1 MKHLN
6 RFSANVIVSLVIWL
20 SACVPATPVQ
30 TNIIPTKIVTES
42 TNTVEPTIVPI
53 STATSV
59 PTAMVELSCPNTD
72 SSIEFD
78 LPSDSK
84 DLELSI
90 LSYLNHGGDPKKIEA
105 ITSSQE
111 LPPFHIAYAD
121 IDDDLLPEIVISTLD
136 LFEKPATI
144 RIFHCEQNVYRLVKS
159 FAPQNMGNGIIE
171 LVTEIISSEPPFVII
186 RAPRSAGWGQDFL
199 AVGWR
204 NSEWQIINL
213 ATGTTPSEIALIDQN
228 GDGIKEVF
236 VETRTA
242 ATPGGGISRVVI
254 DTYSWNGKEFAYASS
269 AMPPGSDRVHYL
281 DDAESAWKQGN
292 PLLAIAYY
300 EIAAT
305 DSNLSSY
312 PTTYE
317 LINKQTELATPY
329 QQAFAYFRI
338 VAIWFYLG
346 RPEVASQYIQE
357 MSETF
362 PNGKSGN
369 EFVLAA
375 QELAKAYETDSDFS
389 ASCVKAVNLLDTQYP
404 EIVQNHLGDWGV
416 ANPMYF
422 ATSDICKLE

>member
-1 MKHLN
+1 L
-6 RFSANVIVSLVIWL
+6 AIWL
-20 SACVPATPVQ
+20 SSCVPATSIQ
-30 TNIIPTKIVTES
+30 TKIVPTKIIIAS
-42 TNTVEPTIVPI
+42 TNMVEPTIALI

-59 PTAMVELSCPNTD
+59 PTEIVELSCPNID
-72 SSIEFD
+72 STIEFD

-84 DLELSI
+84 DLESSI
-90 LSYLNHGGDPKKIEA
+90 LSYLNLGGDPKKIEA
-105 ITSSQE
+105 VTLSQE

-159 FAPQNMGNGIIE
+159 FMPQNMGNGIIE
-171 LVTEIISSEPPFVII
+171 LVTEIFSSEPPFVII
-186 RAPRSAGWGQDFL
+186 RAPRVAGWGQDFL
-199 AVGWR
+199 AVGWH

-213 ATGTTPSEIALIDQN
+213 ATGTTPSEIALIDQS

-236 VETRTA
+236 LKTRTA
-242 ATPGGGISRVVI
+242 ATPGGGVSRVI
-254 DTYSWNGKEFAYASS
+254 IYAYSWDGKEFAYISS

-305 DSNLSSY
+305 DSSLSSY

-317 LINKQTELATPY
+317 LINKQTELAMPY

-338 VAIWFYLG
+338 VAIWFYLD

-357 MSETF
+357 MSEAF

-375 QELAKAYETDSDFS
+375 QELAKAYETYSDFS
-389 ASCVKAVNLLDTQYP
+389 VSCVKSADLLDTQYP

-416 ANPMYF
+416 ANPWYF
-422 ATSDICKLE
+422 ASSDICKLE

>member
-6 RFSANVIVSLVIWL
+6 RFTANIIVSLAIWL
-20 SACVPATPVQ
+20 SACAPATPVQ
-30 TNIIPTKIVTES
+30 TNILPTKIVTAS
-42 TNTVEPTIVPI
+42 TKAVEPTIAPI
-53 STATSV
+53 STATSI
-59 PTAMVELSCPNTD
+59 PTAIIELSCPKVD
-72 SSIEFD
+72 SNIEFD
-78 LPSDSK
+78 LPLNAQ
-84 DLELSI
+84 DLESSI
-90 LSYLNHGGDPKKIEA
+90 LNYLNLGGDPKKIEA
-105 ITSSQE
+105 VASSQE
-111 LPPFHIAYAD
+111 LPPFHTAYAD
-121 IDDDLLPEIVISTLD
+121 IDDDLLPEIVMSTLD

-144 RIFHCEQNVYRLVKS
+144 RIFHCEQNIYRLVKS
-159 FAPQNMGNGIIE
+159 FAPHNMGNGITE
-171 LVTEIISSEPPFVII
+171 LVTKIFSSEPPFVII

-199 AVGWR
+199 AVGWH

-236 VETRTA
+236 LETRTA
-242 ATPGGGISRVVI
+242 ATSGGGVSRVVI
-254 DTYSWNGKEFAYASS
+254 DTYSWNGKEFAYDSS
-269 AMPPGSDRVHYL
+269 AMPPGNDRVHYL

-300 EIAAT
+300 EIAAK

-317 LINKQTELATPY
+317 LINKQTELAKPY

-338 VAIWFYLG
+338 VAIWFYLD
-346 RPEVASQYIQE
+346 RPEVAFQYIQE

-375 QELAKAYETDSDFS
+375 QELAKAHETDSNFA
-389 ASCVKAVNLLDTQYP
+389 ASCAKAVNLLDTQYP
-404 EIVQNHLGDWGV
+404 DIVKNHLGDWGV
-416 ANPMYF
+416 ANPMYSS
-422 ATSDICKLE
+422 TSDICKLE